1 MIRNYRSMFTLSC
14 GLLLLANAHVNA
26 ETLVLEFDTRAT
38 PAEINVPEE
47 FSDVNESFAAT
58 PGSGEFTIRL
68 ILSDFERY
76 ATGTHEIPLNIG
88 NGLNWG
94 PNADQSPVIQTA
106 GLTLTL
112 ESRLLGMLEGVRTRV
127 QAENSAGET
136 FGGAVLLPDESQI
149 ADYGSVTISDG
160 AVTGFTYG
168 WVEADNPGLV
178 SMNNV
183 LVGRQDLPV
192 GMLALTVDVSA
203 FTEPAR
209 FGDIV
214 LVKGLAPAVR
224 VDMGPV
230 DIAPVE

>member
-1 MIRNYRSMFTLSC
+1 MKRNYRSMLIPSC
-14 GLLLLANAHVNA
+14 GLLILATTHVNA
-26 ETLVLEFDTRAT
+26 ETLVLEFDTRT
-38 PAEINVPEE
+38 NPAEINIPEE
-47 FSDVNESFAAT
+47 FADVTESFGAT
-58 PGSGEFTIRL
+58 AGSGEFTIRL
-68 ILSDFERY
+68 ILANFERY

-94 PNADQSPVIQTA
+94 PDADQSPVIQTV

-127 QAENSAGET
+127 QAENAAGET
-136 FGGAVLLPDESQI
+136 VGQAVLLPDESQI
-149 ADYGSVTISDG
+149 ADYGSVSISDG

-168 WVEADNPGLV
+168 WIEPENPGLV

-183 LVGRQDLPV
+183 LVGRRDMPV
-192 GMLALTVDVSA
+192 GMVALTVDVSA

-209 FGDIV
+209 FGDIA
-214 LVKGLAPAVR
+214 LVKGLAPIVR

-230 DIAPVE
+230 ELEPTE